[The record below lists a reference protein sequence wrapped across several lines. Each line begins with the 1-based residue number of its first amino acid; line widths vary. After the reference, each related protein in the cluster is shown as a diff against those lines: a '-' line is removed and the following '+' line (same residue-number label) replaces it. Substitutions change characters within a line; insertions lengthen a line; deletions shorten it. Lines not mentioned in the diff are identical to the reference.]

1 MNTVFYSVFLLIALM
16 SLMSCADNTQTQNTP
31 VVETGDRIEVLDFH
45 TDHRCKT
52 CLTIENLT
60 KTLLAEDYAEEME
73 SGLMSFRLINADDK
87 ANAAIVE
94 KYFAYGTT
102 LVINT
107 IFQGKEKAV
116 DLTNFAFMHVEKKDT
131 FIAEIK
137 KHLDASLKE
146 IRS

>member
-1 MNTVFYSVFLLIALM
+1 
-16 SLMSCADNTQTQNTP
+16 MSCSGKAQTQNTP

-60 KTLLAEDYAEEME
+60 KALLANDYTEEMA

-107 IFQGKEKAV
+107 VHQGNEKAI
-116 DLTNFAFMHVEKKDT
+116 DLTSFAFMNANKEAD
-131 FIAEIK
+131 FIAGMK
-137 KHLDASLKE
+137 KHLDASLQK
-146 IRS
+146 IRL